1 MPLVNGDGVA
11 YDQLNSVDDIV
22 SEKLAK
28 ILSWAE
34 AAKLTANETIDSIG
48 TINVPNIQTVIPGY
62 PAYNTTLAAPS
73 SVDSTV
79 PTGTVSNDPETAAF
93 TPTDQVQFV
102 DPGVIPDPVYG
113 SALEV
118 PSRPSDS
125 VELPPVEYPTVLVED
140 FPTAPTYTIP
150 VAPTIS
156 SPEPP
161 ALLSINIPDA
171 PTIDIQPFGEEIP
184 EFDAQESQLNLYVAE
199 VEALLVSSI
208 SKLDASQAAYKT
220 SESTEIRTPYLE
232 GGNKVMSLQNGD
244 LQTNLAHQRKRLMDE
259 AASLIDREVMSLRKE
274 AMEGWA
280 GRNFSTAPGMLVDQ
294 INELEIESGRKLRE
308 ASSEIN
314 QNIAEV
320 AKQDIEKLLT
330 IYAQLEQALI
340 ELNLERIRRAVEV
353 EKLRVQSH
361 MQLFNATLSLYLAK
375 QEVIGANIDAYNAEL
390 SATLEITSGSTTAI
404 KGAIAET
411 AENQARTSIYR
422 SQTEIVKAETNVFTS
437 EIRAVTAPLDAFKYE
452 LLGVKANSDT
462 IVANIDAYRQAVKGY
477 AAAVDASAAEISAY
491 AVQVQAAGSAAGVA
505 ETNARAYAVYI
516 QESVRSNNAY
526 KTYAEQ
532 QTDVL
537 SANLQTFRDAA
548 QVNEGFL
555 RAEAARVGGQVDI
568 ERARAGAYGQYA
580 RHVSGYNAALE
591 ARTNAAQVHSLVSA
605 ENVARAQAIANQ
617 AQAETDRINAG
628 ALAGK
633 TSAVA
638 ALAQGAMTAVNVRA
652 SAEGG
657 SSTTNSYDYQLST
670 TSNWGGNKN
679 LNEINVEKLSA

>member
-1 MPLVNGDGVA
+1 MALVNGNGVA
-11 YDQLNSVDDIV
+11 YNQLNSVDEIV
-22 SEKLAK
+22 SDKLAK
-28 ILSWAE
+28 ILSWA
-34 AAKLTANETIDSIG
+34 ADAKLAANETIDSVG
-48 TINVPNIQTVIPGY
+48 TINVPNIQTVIPDY

-73 SVDSTV
+73 AVDSTV
-79 PTGTVSNDPETAAF
+79 PTGTVNNDPETAAF
-93 TPTDQVQFV
+93 TPTGQVPFI
-102 DPGVIPDPVYG
+102 DPGVIPPPIYG

-125 VELPPVEYPTVLVED
+125 VELPPVEYPTVLVEEA
-140 FPTAPTYTIP
+140 PTAPSYTLP
-150 VAPTIS
+150 AAPTIS

-161 ALLSINIPDA
+161 TLLSINVPDA
-171 PTIDIQPFGEEIP
+171 PTIDIQPFEGELP
-184 EFDAQESQLNLYVAE
+184 EFDAQEEQLNLYVAE

-220 SESTEIRTPYLE
+220 KELADIRAPYLE
-232 GGNKVMSLQNGD
+232 GGDKVMSLHNGD

-259 AASLIDREVMSLRKE
+259 AASMLDREAMAATKE
-274 AMEGWA
+274 LMEGWA
-280 GRNFSTAPGMLVDQ
+280 GRNFSTAPGMLVGQ
-294 INELEIESGRKLRE
+294 INEVEVESGRKLRE

-330 IYAQLEQALI
+330 IYAQLEQALV
-340 ELNLERIRRAVEV
+340 ELNLERVRRAVEV

-375 QEVIGANIDAYNAEL
+375 QEAIGASTEAYNAEL
-390 SATLEITSGSTTAI
+390 SATLEITGGVTTAF

-411 AENQARTSIYR
+411 AENRARTSIYR
-422 SQTEIVKAETNVFTS
+422 AQTEIVRAETDVFTS
-437 EIRAVTAPLDAFKYE
+437 EIRAATAPLDAFKYE
-452 LLGVKANSDT
+452 LLGVKANADT
-462 IVANIDAYRQAVKGY
+462 IVANIDSYRQAVSGY
-477 AAAVDASAAEISAY
+477 AASVDAASSEISAY

-516 QESVRSNNAY
+516 QESVRNNNAY
-526 KTYAEQ
+526 KTYTQQ

-580 RHVSGYNAALE
+580 QHVSGYNSALE
-591 ARTNAAQVHSLVSA
+591 ARTNAAQIHSLVSA

-617 AQAETDRINAG
+617 AQSETDRINAG

-633 TSAVA
+633 ASAVS

-657 SSTTNSYDYQLST
+657 SSTTNSYDYSLST

-679 LNEINVEKLSA
+679 VNEVNIQKLSA